1 MAAELNIEQGANNT
15 IVLSGE
21 IDTHTS
27 PLLKEHL
34 DTLDNAT
41 CAVLDLAAVS
51 FIYSAGLTAMLTA
64 QSRLKAAG
72 GSLTVQNPTPAVERM
87 FSLSGLTTL
96 LGGSPNAS

>member
-1 MAAELNIEQGANNT
+1 MNSVLR
-15 IVLSGE
+15 IVLAITVSAIFLAGCDQISGGS
-21 IDTHTS
+21 DV
-27 PLLKEHL
+27 
-34 DTLDNAT
+34 
-41 CAVLDLAAVS
+41 AVLDLAAVS
-51 FIYSAGLTAMLTA
+51 FISSAGLTAMLTA